1 MILLNGHNLA
11 VAPFCW
17 RWNTQ
22 LGMTLEECRRFY
34 AEEIRYAANLSTPA
48 LIEAF
53 ARVPREN
60 FLGPGPWKIA
70 GADLTGGG
78 AIYIPTE
85 DDDPRRVYHNVAIG
99 LDPSRNL
106 NNGQPGSLAHWIEA
120 LNLKEGDRVFHLGCG
135 VGYFTAIIAET
146 VGPNGF
152 VVASEVDPELAV
164 RAQENLR
171 SYSNISVHAGD
182 GMNLDSGPI
191 DAILINAGVTH
202 PHRPWLEK
210 LQESG
215 RIVLPLTVP
224 MGNTGLGKG
233 VMARIVR
240 EPKGDDGKP
249 RFSARVLTFV
259 AIYHCSG
266 GRDAQLEPALG
277 KAFATGALMKMKSA
291 RLDQHE
297 PAEGCLLH
305 RDDVC
310 LSGAALR

>member
-1 MILLNGHNLA
+1 
-11 VAPFCW
+11 
-17 RWNTQ
+17 
-22 LGMTLEECRRFY
+22 MTLEECRRFY

-53 ARVPREN
+53 VRVPREN

-85 DDDPRRVYHNVAIG
+85 DADPRRVYHNVAIG

-120 LNLKEGDRVFHLGCG
+120 LNLKEGERVFHLGCG

-146 VGPNGF
+146 VGPSGR
-152 VVASEVDPELAV
+152 VVASEVDPELAR

-171 SYSNISVHAGD
+171 SYSNISVHSGD
-182 GMNLDSGPI
+182 GMELDSGPI
-191 DAILINAGVTH
+191 DAMLINAGVTH

-210 LQESG
+210 LHEGG

-240 EPKGDDGKP
+240 DAHAEEGKR

-266 GRDAQLEPALG
+266 GRDPQLEPLLG
-277 KAFATGALMKMKSA
+277 KAFATGALMRMKSLRTDA
-291 RLDQHE
+291 HE
-297 PAEGCLLH
+297 VGETCILH
-305 RDDVC
+305 REDVC
-310 LSGAALR
+310 LSFADNPASSP

>member
-1 MILLNGHNLA
+1 
-11 VAPFCW
+11 
-17 RWNTQ
+17 
-22 LGMTLEECRRFY
+22 MTLEECRRFY

-53 ARVPREN
+53 VRVPREN

-85 DDDPRRVYHNVAIG
+85 DADPRRVYHNVAIG

-120 LNLKEGDRVFHLGCG
+120 LNLKEGERVFHLGCG

-146 VGPNGF
+146 VGPSGR
-152 VVASEVDPELAV
+152 VVASEVDPELAR

-171 SYSNISVHAGD
+171 SYSNISVHSGD
-182 GMNLDSGPI
+182 GMELDSGPI
-191 DAILINAGVTH
+191 DAMLINAGVTH

-210 LQESG
+210 LHEGG

-240 EPKGDDGKP
+240 EAHAEEGKR

-266 GRDAQLEPALG
+266 GRDPQLEPLLG
-277 KAFATGALMKMKSA
+277 KAFATGALMRMNSL
-291 RLDQHE
+291 RTDVHE
-297 PAEGCLLH
+297 VGETCILH
-305 RDDVC
+305 REDVC
-310 LSGAALR
+310 LSFADNPASSP